1 MKIVLDKE
9 NIVKLIMSLN
19 NWRFFLFVGLMM
31 NGLYLKSQ
39 NSFQNDLF
47 DTWELYHC
55 ELGDTIFEKSNV
67 EVAFLPEKVYLSE
80 KLGEYIKWKIPLL
93 LYSYETDD
101 YDWKLGSS
109 NPYLIFDT
117 IKCLGKNPEI
127 CSAYLYTPAYGKFS
141 KTKVK
146 YENGIIYQYYNDSKE
161 IEFML
166 KKVSK

>member
-1 MKIVLDKE
+1 MKTVLDKE

-31 NGLYLKSQ
+31 NGFYLKSQ
-39 NSFQNDLF
+39 NSFKEELF
-47 DTWELYHC
+47 DTWEVYHC
-55 ELGDTIFEKSNV
+55 ELGDSIFKKIELLFSSDKIFFYEKIGTYTN
-67 EVAFLPEKVYLSE
+67 
-80 KLGEYIKWKIPLL
+80 WKMPLL
-93 LYSYETDD
+93 LYDFEIDD
-101 YDWKLGSS
+101 YDWTFVSCNL
-109 NPYLIFDT
+109 LLVFDS
-117 IKCLGKNPEI
+117 IECLDKNPET
-127 CSAYLYTPAYGKFS
+127 CSAYLYEPAYGKFS